1 MMNVFAREP
10 VFTLKKEIFAYQFI
24 YRNGLNGSFPLAL
37 TSMDP
42 YDEVRSGLNIDEL
55 MQVNMTIINLLP
67 EALGE
72 FAEMFSPSDVIIEI
86 SEINSNP
93 EAALLSQIIFLKTQ
107 GFKLVANQ
115 HQLQW
120 PEFMEHVDFLK
131 LNIMNNTPTEIKNHK
146 LRLANTNVKLIA
158 TNVHSQFQFEQCQ
171 TLNVDYLQGFFFLEK
186 EKEDSNPLPANKMA
200 YMQLITQIA
209 RPSLDI
215 NALESIFQKDPTLSF
230 LLIKFI
236 NNPLVNKSHKISSIG
251 HALSYLGELMVRRF
265 VAIISLA
272 GLNSDKPSEL
282 LNLSLSRAKYCELLD
297 ETIHGRSDAMTAFLV
312 GLFSLIDI
320 ILNKPM
326 NNLLVSL
333 ELDERITT
341 ALLEHDGRYWTILS
355 TTKSIESGDWG
366 TLYKHSLDL
375 KIPKE
380 HMFDLHRQSIRWQN
394 DMTQAISPHFPLAH
408 PSKTS

>member
-67 EALGE
+67 EALEE

-93 EAALLSQIIFLKTQ
+93 KAALLSQIIFLKTQ

-186 EKEDSNPLPANKMA
+186 E
-200 YMQLITQIA
+200 
-209 RPSLDI
+209 
-215 NALESIFQKDPTLSF
+215 
-230 LLIKFI
+230 
-236 NNPLVNKSHKISSIG
+236 
-251 HALSYLGELMVRRF
+251 
-265 VAIISLA
+265 
-272 GLNSDKPSEL
+272 
-282 LNLSLSRAKYCELLD
+282 
-297 ETIHGRSDAMTAFLV
+297 
-312 GLFSLIDI
+312 
-320 ILNKPM
+320 
-326 NNLLVSL
+326 
-333 ELDERITT
+333 
-341 ALLEHDGRYWTILS
+341 
-355 TTKSIESGDWG
+355 
-366 TLYKHSLDL
+366 
-375 KIPKE
+375 
-380 HMFDLHRQSIRWQN
+380 
-394 DMTQAISPHFPLAH
+394 
-408 PSKTS
+408 